1 MKSFAGVFVFPEEA
15 AVLEGYLVVE
25 DGRVVEFSRR
35 SPAGGEVISLSGFVV
50 PGLIDAHVHLS
61 FSGGVDPAAEL
72 DAEPLATTVAR
83 AVSRLRAYLEAG
95 ITAVRDLGSREGMAV
110 GLARAVDQGDIPG
123 PRIVAAGRAITPT
136 GGHGHRNGVEADG
149 ALEVQK
155 AARREFKA
163 GARALK
169 LMATGGVMTPGVKAG
184 AEMFDEAELRA
195 GALEAKKRG
204 VPSAAHAQGLLGI
217 KNALRAGITT
227 IEHGAFDAWDD
238 EAFRLFR
245 ETGALLVPTLAAP
258 AGILE
263 GEGRVPEFMVEKTR
277 AIAERHRENTRLA
290 YQSGVKIV
298 AGTDAG
304 TPLNPHP
311 NLARELWLLAEV
323 GLSLPD
329 VLRAA
334 TLHAA
339 EALGMSGELGTLAP
353 GAFADLVVLEA
364 NPLESA
370 GAYARVRQV
379 VQGGEVVRA

>member
-1 MKSFAGVFVFPEEA
+1 MKAFQGVFVSPETAE
-15 AVLEGYLVVE
+15 VKEGHLVVE
-25 DGRVVEFSRR
+25 GGRIQGFERR
-35 SPAGGEVISLSGFVV
+35 PPLKAEVTRLEGFVV

-61 FSGGVDPAAEL
+61 FSGGPDPAAEL

-83 AVSRLRAYLEAG
+83 AVARLRAYLEAG
-95 ITAVRDLGSREGMAV
+95 ITAVRDLGSRQGMAV
-110 GLARAVDQGDIPG
+110 GLAQAVERGYIVG
-123 PRIVAAGRAITPT
+123 PRVVAAGQAITPT
-136 GGHGHRNGVEADG
+136 GGHGHRGGVEADG

-155 AARREFKA
+155 AARREFKT

-184 AEMFDEAELRA
+184 AEMFDEEELRA

-238 EAFRLFR
+238 EVLRLFR

-290 YQSGVKIV
+290 YRSGVKIA

-304 TPLNPHP
+304 TPFNPHP

-334 TLHAA
+334 TQHAA

-353 GAFADLVVLEA
+353 GSLADLVVLEA

-370 GAYARVRQV
+370 AAYARVRQV